1 MRERDT
7 VYTFRDEVD
16 QPPEYDHE
24 EHDVVIVDGEA
35 MTYRSY
41 RR

>member
-1 MRERDT
+1 MEDRDMP
-7 VYTFRDEVD
+7 YTFRDEVA
-16 QPPEYDHE
+16 QPPTYDHE
-24 EHDVVIVDGEA
+24 EREIVIVDGEA